1 MEIIVATV
9 VIFVGSYVQTALGF
23 GLAIVAAPILFFLD
37 PLYVPAPITI
47 SALTLSLVMA
57 AKHWR
62 SISFSGLKFAILGR
76 IPGTM
81 AGGMLLVW
89 ISIEQLALWVGLS
102 VVAAVALSL
111 SNLKLR
117 PKSGLMF
124 SAGFLSGFMGTSTS
138 IGGPPMALLL
148 QHEESEF
155 IRANMSAFFCVS
167 CVMSLAMLVF
177 VDRLDMRHLELF
189 LPLFPATL
197 AGYWLAMKTVRKISK
212 NSLRYSSLLL
222 CALVGSLSVASY
234 WF

>member
-1 MEIIVATV
+1 MEILVATV
-9 VIFVGSYVQTALGF
+9 VIFVGAYIQTALGF

-57 AKHWR
+57 ARHWD

-76 IPGTM
+76 IPGTI

-89 ISIEQLALWVGLS
+89 ISIEQLALWVGIS
-102 VVAAVALSL
+102 VVAAVILSL
-111 SNLKLR
+111 SNLRLK
-117 PKSGLMF
+117 PSAGSMF

-148 QHEESEF
+148 QHEKSDF
-155 IRANMSAFFCVS
+155 IRANMSAFFCAS
-167 CVMSLAMLVF
+167 CLMSLVMLLF
-177 VDRLDMRHLELF
+177 VDRLDGRHIALSLPF
-189 LPLFPATL
+189 LPATL
-197 AGYWLAMKTVRKISK
+197 AGYWLAMKTVRKISHS
-212 NSLRYSSLLL
+212 SLRYGSLAL
-222 CALVGSLSVASY
+222 CAIAGSLTVASY

>member
-117 PKSGLMF
+117 PNSGLMF

-155 IRANMSAFFCVS
+155 IRANMSAFF
-167 CVMSLAMLVF
+167 L
-177 VDRLDMRHLELF
+177 REL
-189 LPLFPATL
+189 LNVTNYAVVCRS
-197 AGYWLAMKTVRKISK
+197 A
-212 NSLRYSSLLL
+212 
-222 CALVGSLSVASY
+222 
-234 WF
+234 